1 MPEPVSMVTDYPK
14 KHYNSVTQGRT
25 GVLPAIALFPRK
37 CDWVGTVG
45 RDYRTNPTN
54 PSPKGGLCYALE
66 EF

>member
-1 MPEPVSMVTDYPK
+1 MLQKNFSVTVKYSNTTPLPEP
-14 KHYNSVTQGRT
+14 HNG
-25 GVLPAIALFPRK
+25 RK